1 MVDPTAEVDAYV
13 RHKQIS
19 LGRELAPQTK
29 IYLDLN
35 FWIAVREAAL
45 GMRTD
50 AAALKLLHLLRRGVA
65 RGLMV
70 CPVGD
75 SVFMEL
81 MKQPL
86 SEDRRIGTARVVD
99 ELSLGVSLLTSQM
112 RIGTE
117 IYQALHQLMG
127 RPEPLLPMQDLVWT
141 KVCHILGP
149 SYPVSAEIEPK
160 LMVHLQ
166 KKTMDSLW
174 DASLT
179 DMIEQ
184 CGDHD
189 GPAEDYRPL
198 TEDTN
203 RQRDLYADEI
213 TSYEA
218 AYDIELRGGVDAV
231 GALTA
236 DVLTAIG
243 EKAGWGVPPAP
254 GHEPSESMLNLA
266 RNTLLHAFRKGGAA
280 KIVRTLHIETALH
293 AMLRVEKKRRFK
305 PNDWHDFRH
314 AAAALAYC
322 NLFFTEGPLHELVA
336 RPKLGLLGLNG
347 CKVAST
353 PDDAV
358 ELLRAVSAEPVPAQ

>member
-1 MVDPTAEVDAYV
+1 MVNPTAEVDAYV
-13 RHKQIS
+13 RLKQIS
-19 LGRELAPQTK
+19 LGRELAKKTK
-29 IYLDLN
+29 VYLDLN
-35 FWIAVREAAL
+35 FWITVRDAAL
-45 GMRTD
+45 GLRND
-50 AAALKLLHLLRRGVA
+50 AAALKLLHLLRRSVE
-65 RGLMV
+65 RGKTV
-70 CPVGD
+70 CPVSD

-99 ELSLGVSLLTSQM
+99 ELSRGVALVTSQI
-112 RIGTE
+112 RTGTE

-127 RPEPLLPMQDLVWT
+127 QPEPLLPMQELVWT

-149 SYPVSAEIEPK
+149 RYPVSPEIEPS
-160 LMVHLQ
+160 LMVYLQ
-166 KKTMDSLW
+166 KTTTDRLW
-174 DASLT
+174 EASLT

-184 CGDHD
+184 CGDHG
-189 GPAEDYRPL
+189 GPAEDYRLL

-218 AYDIELRGGVDAV
+218 AYDIELRGAIDAASV
-231 GALTA
+231 VAA
-236 DVLTAIG
+236 EVLIAIG
-243 EKAGWGVPPAP
+243 EKAGLGVAPPP
-254 GHEPSESMLNLA
+254 GQETSEPMLNLA

-280 KIVRTLHIETALH
+280 KTVRTLHIETALH

-322 NLFFTEGPLHELVA
+322 DLFFTEGPLHELVA
-336 RPKLGLLGLNG
+336 RPKLALLGLNG
-347 CKVAST
+347 CKVASAS
-353 PDDAV
+353 DDAI
-358 ELLRAVSAEPVPAQ
+358 ELLRAVRVAKSAA